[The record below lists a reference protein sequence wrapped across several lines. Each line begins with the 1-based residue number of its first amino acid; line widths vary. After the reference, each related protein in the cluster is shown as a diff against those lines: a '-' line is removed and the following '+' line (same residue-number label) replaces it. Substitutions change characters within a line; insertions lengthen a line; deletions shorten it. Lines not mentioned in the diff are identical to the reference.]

1 MAYNI
6 LIVDDSL
13 AMRAVIKK
21 SINISGFNAGRI
33 LYASNGKEALDVLQ
47 EEWCDLVVTD
57 YNMPHMNGMELIIKI
72 KEDESLSAIPIVV
85 VTTEGSAKRVEEFME
100 AGAAGYIKKP
110 FTPEQIKQQLNNI
123 LGEPEDGEENADN
136 GDEEFDF

>member
-1 MAYNI
+1 MSYNI

-13 AMRAVIKK
+13 PMRAVIKK
-21 SINISGFNAGRI
+21 SIKLSGFNAGQ
-33 LYASNGKEALDVLQ
+33 LLDASNGKEALDILRNS
-47 EEWCDLVVTD
+47 WCDLVVTD
-57 YNMPHMNGMELIIKI
+57 YNMPGMNGMELLMEIKN
-72 KEDESLSAIPIVV
+72 DETLGSIPVV
-85 VTTEGSAKRVEEFME
+85 MVTTEGSALRIKEFME

-123 LGEPEDGEENADN
+123 LGEPENGEENADN

>member
-13 AMRAVIKK
+13 PMRAVVKK
-21 SINISGFNAGRI
+21 SIKMSGFDAGQL
-33 LYASNGKEALDVLQ
+33 LYASNGKEALKILQ
-47 EEWCDLVVTD
+47 DKWCDLVVTD
-57 YNMPHMNGMELIIKI
+57 YNMPSMNGMELIMEMK
-72 KEDESLSAIPIVV
+72 KDETLSTIPVVV
-85 VTTEGSAKRVEEFME
+85 VTTEGSAQRVKEFME

-110 FTPEQIKQQLNNI
+110 FTPEQIRQQLNNI
-123 LGEPEDGEENADN
+123 LGEPEDGEENPDN

>member
-13 AMRAVIKK
+13 PMRAVVKK
-21 SINISGFNAGRI
+21 SIKMSGFNAGQF
-33 LYASNGKEALDVLQ
+33 LYASNGKEALDILRDN
-47 EEWCDLVVTD
+47 WCDLVVTD
-57 YNMPHMNGMELIIKI
+57 YNMPSMNGMELIMEMK
-72 KEDESLSAIPIVV
+72 KDETLSTIPILVI
-85 VTTEGSAKRVEEFME
+85 TTEGSARRVEEFME

-110 FTPEQIKQQLNNI
+110 FTPDQIRQQLNNI
-123 LGEPEDGEENADN
+123 LGEPENGEGNDDN